1 MILGKK
7 WAWGLEMVA
16 LLVLLVLLTVV
27 AVACSR
33 TGETTTSYVAEPLV
47 PAAPASSTTTATADA
62 FVHPFPRTGAHANLA
77 CPDCHVSKPGAEIIP
92 GTQLPRPDPACSS
105 CHGDQHAGL
114 TDCASCHTPTAWTDL
129 TFQHPFPRTGA
140 HAGLT
145 CADCHVSKPG
155 GTTVSGTQFP
165 AADPACTSCHGDQ
178 HGGLTD
184 CASCHTPTAWTD
196 LTFQHPFPRT
206 GAHASLACAD
216 CHGTPFAKV
225 SPACVSC
232 HGAKH
237 GGLTKCAS
245 CHTTK
250 AWKPSTFKHPFS
262 LTGGHAGLACS
273 ACHGKTF
280 AKVSTACVSCH
291 GAKHGGL
298 TKCASCHT
306 TKAWKPSTFRHPG
319 AGEHSAGS
327 FACVKCHP
335 SGYATHSCT
344 CHGGNPPTDD

>member
-1 MILGKK
+1 MRLGKK
-7 WAWGLEMVA
+7 WAWGVEMVA
-16 LLVLLVLLTVV
+16 LLVLLVLLAVV
-27 AVACSR
+27 AAGCSG

-47 PAAPASSTTTATADA
+47 PIAPASSTTTAPTAPTEA
-62 FVHPFPRTGAHANLA
+62 FVHPFPQSGAHANLA

-92 GTQLPRPDPACSS
+92 GTQLPRPDPAC
-105 CHGDQHAGL
+105 
-114 TDCASCHTPTAWTDL
+114 
-129 TFQHPFPRTGA
+129 
-140 HAGLT
+140 
-145 CADCHVSKPG
+145 V
-155 GTTVSGTQFP
+155 
-165 AADPACTSCHGDQ
+165 SCHGDQ

-206 GAHASLACAD
+206 GGHAGLTCAD

-232 HGAKH
+232 HGTKH

-262 LTGGHAGLACS
+262 LTRGHAGLACS

-344 CHGGNPPTDD
+344 CHGGDPPTDD